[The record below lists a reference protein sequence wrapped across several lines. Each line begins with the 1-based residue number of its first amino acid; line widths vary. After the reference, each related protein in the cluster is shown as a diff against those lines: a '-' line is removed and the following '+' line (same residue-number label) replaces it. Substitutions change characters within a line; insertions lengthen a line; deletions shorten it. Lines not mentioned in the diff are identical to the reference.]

1 VSKKTWIIFVVI
13 VVGLLTVLAVS
24 SRNARPQIDVS
35 SIDANSLQPA
45 SAANGNIAEHVFGKA
60 DSKVVFVEYG
70 DFQCP
75 ACGSAF
81 PGIKK
86 ITEEYKDTIAFV
98 FRNFPLPATTHPNAK
113 AAAATVE
120 AAGLQGKYWEMFNQV
135 YANQTEWSTLTG
147 TARTDMFVSYAKTL
161 GLDETKFKA
170 GLADSSVTQ
179 KISFDQAIGEKIGVN
194 STPTFFLN
202 GVKVSGDVV
211 QDVQS
216 GNGDKLRTLLD
227 ADLKKVSTTPPA
239 TTK

>member
-1 VSKKTWIIFVVI
+1 MSKKTWIIFVVI

-24 SRNARPQIDVS
+24 SRNARPQINVS
-35 SIDANSLQPA
+35 SIDVNSLQPA
-45 SAANGNIAEHVFGKA
+45 SAASGNIAEHVFGKA
-60 DSKVVFVEYG
+60 DSKVVLVEYG

-75 ACGSAF
+75 ACGSTF

-86 ITEEYKDTIAFV
+86 VTEEYKDTVAFV

-120 AAGLQGKYWEMFNQV
+120 AAGLQDKYWEMFDQV

-161 GLDETKFKA
+161 GLDEAKFTTD
-170 GLADSSVTQ
+170 LASSAVTQ
-179 KISFDQAIGEKIGVN
+179 KIAFDQAIGNKLGVN
-194 STPTFFLN
+194 STPTFYLN
-202 GVKVSGDVV
+202 GVKVGSDVV

-216 GNGDKLRTLLD
+216 GNSGKLRALLD
-227 ADLKKVSTTPPA
+227 ADLKKDGITPPA
-239 TTK
+239 ATK